1 MNKNLEKA
9 IEILEEEFKFD
20 DDKVLY
26 SLISDGWSYDD
37 LVNFYSTSSIE
48 RMSGAVMRN
57 EEV

>member
-1 MNKNLEKA
+1 MNKDLEKA
-9 IEILEEEFKFD
+9 IEILEEEFRFD

-37 LVNFYSTSSIE
+37 LVQFYSTSSIE

>member
-1 MNKNLEKA
+1 MNKELEKA
-9 IEILEEEFKFD
+9 IEILEEEFRFD

-37 LVNFYSTSSIE
+37 LVQFYSTSSIE

>member
-1 MNKNLEKA
+1 MNKDLEKA
-9 IEILEEEFKFD
+9 IEILEDEFSFD

-37 LVNFYSTSSIE
+37 LVQFYSTSSIE

>member
-1 MNKNLEKA
+1 MNKDLEKA
-9 IEILEEEFKFD
+9 IEILEEEFRFD

-26 SLISDGWSYDD
+26 SLISNGWSYDD
-37 LVNFYSTSSIE
+37 LVQFYSTSSIE